1 MGYGSSDQYTLQNDG
16 AWQASSGVGS
26 SSGTG
31 WTQNGYSGL
40 GGYSYLIDGGSVSGA
55 WQEDGGA
62 ETNYSYATNSTLSG
76 DGWSQTGTSSSG
88 DAGGEYNSYQGSGS
102 YVIDS
107 TAASAGGGA
116 SVSASPVPSVSGG
129 GPNAPG
135 ASFSGAGLVTE
146 SGSDASGYADSSAS
160 TLAADGSWQP
170 TGGSDWSS
178 ASGFTQWGYTASGA
192 YGYAIDGGAVSG
204 PWGQSGSDGTNYS
217 NDINSTLTG
226 DGWTATGKL
235 RLGRRRRPV

>member
-1 MGYGSSDQYTLQNDG
+1 M
-16 AWQASSGVGS
+16 
-26 SSGTG
+26 
-31 WTQNGYSGL
+31 
-40 GGYSYLIDGGSVSGA
+40 
-55 WQEDGGA
+55 
-62 ETNYSYATNSTLSG
+62 
-76 DGWSQTGTSSSG
+76 
-88 DAGGEYNSYQGSGS
+88 
-102 YVIDS
+102 
-107 TAASAGGGA
+107 
-116 SVSASPVPSVSGG
+116 SGG

-204 PWGQSGSDGTNYS
+204 DLGPKRQRRHQ
-217 NDINSTLTG
+217 
-226 DGWTATGKL
+226 L
-235 RLGRRRRPV
+235 RRELGPHASHRRR